1 MTMGWKYAKPIK
13 EKLITLEEPGKA
25 LPFDADR
32 GLVEEVMAQC
42 DIMALDRGLVEE
54 VMAQCDI
61 MALVESLKGKGEKA
75 AGEALESF
83 GRELMKLTI
92 ELTDGKY
99 IDRTGEMVER
109 VATQTGISFPHR
121 LERYVE
127 LSILS
132 SRPTHRQGYHQGA
145 GTPGLQLCPEPGTGG
160 GRTRPPLQSD
170 VPCQLRG
177 CRCQDRRQ
185 IERGDEQ
192 DADQGWHV

>member
-25 LPFDADR
+25 LPFDA
-32 GLVEEVMAQC
+32 
-42 DIMALDRGLVEE
+42 DRGLVEE

-132 SRPTHRQGYHQGA
+132 SRPTDRWNIARATTRELVLQVSSCALNQALAEA
-145 GTPGLQLCPEPGTGG
+145 GLALPCKAMCLASFEVAAARTGDKLNVEMSKTLTKDG
-160 GRTRPPLQSD
+160 MCEFSFSLKP
-170 VPCQLRG
+170 
-177 CRCQDRRQ
+177 
-185 IERGDEQ
+185 
-192 DADQGWHV
+192 